1 MYNERFVPEQIKI
14 LSTEQQIKAYVHPV
28 RMSIIDL
35 LAEKKQTISEV
46 AKKFGVHPATITHHF
61 KLLEKVDLIKLVEKR
76 DTGRNLEKYYRAV
89 ALNFEVK
96 LRKDKPVNKK
106 ALGLSI
112 LRNSLSTAIKDVRDE
127 DSKPVIALMESARVK
142 SKDVPKFQKKLMS
155 LIKEFRSFDSR
166 SGEAYTLSI
175 GFYPD
180 YTYKDSKKEIYIK

>member
-1 MYNERFVPEQIKI
+1 MYNVEFIPEQIKI

-35 LAEKKQTISEV
+35 LAEKKHTISEV

-61 KLLEKVDLIKLVEKR
+61 KLLQRVGFIKLVEKR
-76 DTGRNLEKYYRAV
+76 DAGRNIEKYYRAV

-96 LRKDKPVNKK
+96 LSKDKPVNKK

-112 LRNSLSTAIKDVRDE
+112 LRNSLSTAIKQVRDE
-127 DSKPVIALMESARVK
+127 DGKPVIALMESARLK
-142 SKDVPKFQKKLMS
+142 AKDVSKFQKKLMS
-155 LIKEFRSFDSR
+155 LLRNFRSSDSG
-166 SGEAYTLSI
+166 SGEEYILSV

-180 YTYKDSKKEIYIK
+180 YTSGKSKKEIYIE

>member
-1 MYNERFVPEQIKI
+1 MYNNRFVPEQIKI
-14 LSTEQQIKAYVHPV
+14 LNTEQQIKAYVHPV

-35 LAEKKQTISEV
+35 LVEKRRTISDV

-61 KLLEKVDLIKLVEKR
+61 KLLKKVGLVELVEKR
-76 DTGRNLEKYYRAV
+76 DTGRNIEKYYRAV

-112 LRNSLSTAIKDVRDE
+112 LRNSLSTVIKEVRDE
-127 DSKPVIALMESARVK
+127 DGKPVIALMESARIK

-155 LIKEFRSFDSR
+155 LLKEFRAFDSWA
-166 SGEAYTLSI
+166 GESYILSV

-180 YTYKDSKKEIYIK
+180 YTSGNSQKEIYIK